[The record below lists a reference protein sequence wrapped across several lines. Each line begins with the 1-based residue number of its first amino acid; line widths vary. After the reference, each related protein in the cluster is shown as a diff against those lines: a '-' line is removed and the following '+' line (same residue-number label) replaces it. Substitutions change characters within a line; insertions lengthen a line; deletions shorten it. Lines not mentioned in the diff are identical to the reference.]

1 MHTDRSQRIG
11 IGNPCLSSGRPER
24 QRGQGVFIRGC
35 LIALLGC
42 VSPVLAGGVIKG
54 RVTGANGKPAAGVSL
69 QLIHAATKASATA
82 ISGEDGLYASEE
94 LEIGAWFV
102 QTSGTDERY
111 LGRKGIMVREGETTT
126 GVDLRV
132 GSLTLRGVVK
142 ETSGA
147 PLPGAFITA
156 KRLDFAPDEF
166 LPTVA
171 AISATAAEDGSF
183 VVPQLFP
190 GTYSITVAGPGRG
203 MVLMTNYSLMAD
215 AELPVTFVDSCRI
228 SGTIVDEEGEPLE
241 GVGIQVF
248 RVAPPPVIR
257 SYSLTDEEGVYTV
270 LNVGPGL
277 YEVIALGS
285 GRVPSVLK
293 GVVVEADSTS
303 TNNNFTLKSGAG
315 GKITGIVTYG
325 SRPLPVVVIARSVD
339 SCLESMTRA
348 DERGEYLFEFLPAGD
363 YLLSFSD
370 PTAGDVRVTVK
381 DGETVTRDFSYYGE

>member
-1 MHTDRSQRIG
+1 MKTRSS
-11 IGNPCLSSGRPER
+11 NSCSF
-24 QRGQGVFIRGC
+24 VFGC
-35 LIALLGC
+35 LLGLLCGAL
-42 VSPVLAGGVIKG
+42 PALAGGSIEG
-54 RVTGANGKPAAGVSL
+54 ALTGADGKPAAGISL
-69 QLIHAATKASATA
+69 QLIHAASKVTA
-82 ISGEDGLYASEE
+82 AAVSGADGQYAAGDLLPGS
-94 LEIGAWFV
+94 WFI
-102 QTSGTDERY
+102 QTAGTDERF
-111 LGRKGIMVREGETTT
+111 LGRKGVVVREGETTK

-132 GSLTLRGVVK
+132 GSLTLKGVVK

-277 YEVIALGS
+277 YEVIALGA

-293 GVVVEADSTS
+293 NVVVEPDSTS
-303 TNNNFTLKSGAG
+303 SNNNFTLKGGAG

-325 SRPLPVVVIARSVD
+325 SQPLPVVVIARAVD

-348 DERGEYLFEFLPAGD
+348 DERGEYVFEFLPAGD

-370 PTAGDVRVTVK
+370 PTADEVHVTVE
-381 DGETVTRDFSYYGE
+381 DGAITTLDFSYYGE